1 MITPKDASAAAYKTG
16 EETDSDHEAFK
27 TLTWT
32 YWDGKNCSD
41 AATEDLIGRC
51 KGIESNIKY
60 DSKAMN
66 WEPKK
71 TEKDAAAK
79 AASLKTKWA
88 GKTCSDEANEA
99 LKTECTT
106 AQAAGTTLLAGFL
119 AVGSLVATL

>member
-1 MITPKDASAAAYKTG
+1 M
-16 EETDSDHEAFK
+16 
-27 TLTWT
+27 
-32 YWDGKNCSD
+32 
-41 AATEDLIGRC
+41 
-51 KGIESNIKY
+51 NIKW
-60 DSKAMN
+60 DKKAKN

-99 LKTECTT
+99 LKTECTN
-106 AQAAGTTLLAGFL
+106 AQAAGTTILAGFL